1 MTLRKTHLTRALGLA
16 LLATGLAACGG
27 GNRVRESVQF
37 VDEPVAQLYG
47 RAAEYM
53 DRRRWAEALAG
64 FEEVERQHP
73 YSSWARRAMLMEAY
87 VQYQSNDYDAA
98 IEDAQRFV
106 SLHPGN
112 ENAPYAYYIIAIC
125 HFERILDV
133 GRDQATTER
142 ALAALQDVVRR
153 FPDSDYARDARLK
166 MDMVYDQLAGKEM
179 EIGRFYLT
187 RDQHLAAINRF
198 RNVVENPN
206 FQRSTHVEE
215 ALHRLVECI
224 RLRGHGRG
232 GPAHGRDPR
241 AQLSGRGMVPAH
253 VRAHAAIRR
262 QPGERR
268 RGRAAGLVQPD
279 VRLGVL
285 GRARGP
291 NPAHSRMRASAAWA
305 RKHCGLSSILDRS
318 CLCAPEFSLPSNP
331 GIGVQ
336 NGDRSEQIRRCAD
349 RERGRR

>member
-16 LLATGLAACGG
+16 LLASGLAACGG
-27 GNRVRESVQF
+27 GDRVRESVQF

-53 DRRRWAEALAG
+53 DRRRWPEALAG

-215 ALHRLVECI
+215 ALHRLVESYVSV
-224 RLRGHGRG
+224 GMTEE
-232 GPAHGRDPR
+232 
-241 AQLSGRGMVPAH
+241 AQRM
-253 VRAHAAIRR
+253 AAILGHNY
-262 QPGERR
+262 PGGEWYPRTYALMQQSGVSQVNAEEAERR
-268 RGRAAGLVQPD
+268 GWF
-279 VRLGVL
+279 
-285 GRARGP
+285 
-291 NPAHSRMRASAAWA
+291 SRTFGSV
-305 RKHCGLSSILDRS
+305 
-318 CLCAPEFSLPSNP
+318 F
-331 GIGVQ
+331 
-336 NGDRSEQIRRCAD
+336 
-349 RERGRR
+349 